1 MKQRIITAVVALVI
15 LFIVICFF
23 ETPVFNIAIGVLSA
37 IAVFELLHSTGYIK
51 NRLLLAICTLFAF
64 VYPLLHFKVFNPHI
78 ILVSIFFLIALGF
91 CYLIFHK
98 EIMLPTI
105 CTGFL
110 VSLLIPVVFSVSIVI
125 RDRYYPDGLFFYLLA
140 LGGGWLT
147 DSGAYFVG
155 VFFGKHKLAPKISPK
170 KTIEGAIGGILTT
183 VAGYLLLGLLYYSYL
198 SSIGD
203 EVQIA
208 YPVLAV
214 GALVCA
220 VAAILGD
227 LFASVIKRQTG
238 IKDYGNI
245 FPGHGGVMDRFDSVL
260 FVSPVIYAIIRFFP
274 IIIRG

>member
-91 CYLIFHK
+91 CYLIFHE

-170 KTIEGAIGGILTT
+170 KTIEGAIGGILST
-183 VAGYLLLGLLYYSYL
+183 VVGYLLLGLLYYSYL